1 MPIEQSRAMHANDWV
16 EVRSKQEI
24 LETLDKN
31 GRLDGMPFMPQMFE
45 YCGKRFK
52 VLKSAHKACDPVYTM
67 ASRGVEDAVHLNLRC
82 NGQAYGGCQAGCR
95 LFWREAWLKPVDPST
110 PPSAPLRARTP
121 AGYRGCTEEDLWRGT
136 RRDGRLAEPDANTL
150 FVCQNT
156 QLPEF
161 SKPLSWW
168 NPTQYVK
175 DYVSGNVTLGEMARG
190 AIYVLFGRRF
200 GRRIP
205 LLRRAYNAFEK
216 LTGGAPTPVANG
228 KIPLG
233 QPQPV
238 ANLDLKPGDLVRVKS
253 HEEILATLNERNR
266 NWGLCFDAEMVPYCG
281 GDYRVITRVERFLDE
296 KTGRMRSL
304 KTPAVIL
311 QDVACKSHFSRC
323 RMFCP
328 RGIYAWWREVWLE
341 RIEEEGGSAGMDK
354 AALRLPADEKSL
366 AVAEAAD

>member
-95 LFWREAWLKPVDPST
+95 LFWKEAWLKPVERRCSPQ
-110 PPSAPLRARTP
+110 PSAARRSSARQNAGRATVAAPRKTV
-121 AGYRGCTEEDLWRGT
+121 WRGT
-136 RRDGRLAEPDANTL
+136 RRDGRLGEPDANTL

-168 NPTQYVK
+168 NPAQYVK

-281 GDYRVITRVERFLDE
+281 GDYRVIAR
-296 KTGRMRSL
+296 
-304 KTPAVIL
+304 
-311 QDVACKSHFSRC
+311 
-323 RMFCP
+323 
-328 RGIYAWWREVWLE
+328 
-341 RIEEEGGSAGMDK
+341 
-354 AALRLPADEKSL
+354 
-366 AVAEAAD
+366 